1 MSSLL
6 YILHLHLQATSFAA
20 AHLKT
25 FICAIRSR
33 TKMLKIKTRVL
44 NVFDSEREIT
54 DRIETMGENKQ
65 NTHKIMDN
73 ERQKW

>member
-1 MSSLL
+1 
-6 YILHLHLQATSFAA
+6 
-20 AHLKT
+20 
-25 FICAIRSR
+25 
-33 TKMLKIKTRVL
+33 MLKIKTRVL